1 MSDSSIISNQG
12 RMSSEIHLQVDA
24 LMAFLPSEG
33 DFERM
38 SGEGMY
44 EISYNE
50 FLKSNRY
57 KIGQL
62 DSKYRSWLMS
72 LMKMISSE
80 HITMMDKE
88 YCIPWHAD
96 GFFFDKDGKLCLTHA
111 R

>member
-1 MSDSSIISNQG
+1 MSVGSIFSTQV
-12 RMSSEIHLQVDA
+12 RMSSEINLQINA

-38 SGEGMY
+38 SEEGASEM
-44 EISYNE
+44 SYNE

-57 KIGQL
+57 TISQL

-72 LMKMISSE
+72 LMKMITSE
-80 HITMMDKE
+80 HIKMMDKE
-88 YCIPWHAD
+88 YCIPWNAD
-96 GFFFDKDGKLCLTHA
+96 GFFFDKDGKLCLTHG